1 MRSATRQRLGVAFL
15 ALFLSLPASLTA
27 QIHGIVT
34 DARGTPLSGISVELL
49 ASDTRLVTVLTDA
62 EGRFRFAENPSARA
76 TSIRAG
82 GLSYR
87 SREIPVVPGQR
98 QYHVEL
104 DEEPI
109 SLPSLIVETERDF
122 CSDREDQDEARAL
135 WDGARSRYSS
145 ALDTL
150 GIATYLAS
158 DTRVVPPDSVGFRHL
173 SDEPSGQRGS
183 SSLLRFSWTR
193 RAQRSG
199 YAFPTWRV
207 IEDRSF
213 RSWVYAPLEADFAP
227 HFADPVFGRLH
238 ELFLVESDGA
248 GWVVG
253 FCPRDDDRPSI
264 HGTMALR
271 PDTTIATVEWIF
283 HTPEPVENAGG
294 RVAFPPVTGPPS
306 ETYLLPD
313 EGLVWRQV
321 RPGEFWEKYQRFEEW
336 KVAAGD
342 SVPFLPVLGRGGDPP
357 GPRR

>member
-1 MRSATRQRLGVAFL
+1 MRSGIRLFECV
-15 ALFLSLPASLTA
+15 ALFALVLFPAALDA

-34 DARGTPLSGISVELL
+34 DLRGTPLESVTVQLL
-49 ASDTRLVTVLTDA
+49 ESETRLAAVLTGE
-62 EGRFRFAENPSARA
+62 EGRFDFNEEVSTRA

-87 SREIPVVPGQR
+87 SREVRVTPGQR
-98 QYHVEL
+98 MYLIEL
-104 DEEPI
+104 EEEPI
-109 SLPSLIVETERDF
+109 SLPSLVVETERDF
-122 CSDREDQDEARAL
+122 CAGREDEEAAREL
-135 WDGARSRYSS
+135 WSAARSHYST

-150 GIATYLAS
+150 GIATYIAS
-158 DTRVVPPDSVGFRHL
+158 DTRVVPPDSVGFLDLPHERT
-173 SDEPSGQRGS
+173 GQRGS

-227 HFADPVFGRLH
+227 HFADPVFGELH
-238 ELFLVESDGA
+238 DLFLMESGGA
-248 GWVVG
+248 VWVLG
-253 FCPRDDDRPSI
+253 FCPREEDRPSI

-283 HTPEPVENAGG
+283 HTPEPIENAGG

-306 ETYLLPD
+306 GTYLLPE

-321 RPGEFWEKYQRFEEW
+321 RPGEFWEKYQRFEDW
-336 KVAAGD
+336 RVAAGD
-342 SVPFLPVLGRGGDPP
+342 SVPFLPVVERAGDPP
-357 GPRR
+357 ERRR

>member
-1 MRSATRQRLGVAFL
+1 MRFGIRLLEGVTVL
-15 ALFLSLPASLTA
+15 ALLLPSGLDA

-34 DARGTPLSGISVELL
+34 DVRGTPLEGVTVQLL
-49 ASDTRLVTVLTDA
+49 ESEARLATVLTDE
-62 EGRFRFAENPSARA
+62 EGLFDFPERASVRA

-87 SREIPVVPGQR
+87 SQDVPVVPGRR
-98 QYHVEL
+98 QYHIEL
-104 DEEPI
+104 EEEPI
-109 SLPSLIVETERDF
+109 SLPSLVVEANRDF
-122 CSDREDQDEARAL
+122 CAGREDEEEAREL
-135 WDGARSRYSS
+135 WNAARARYST

-158 DTRVVPPDSVGFRHL
+158 DTRVVPPDSVGFL
-173 SDEPSGQRGS
+173 DLPEENTGQRGS

-238 ELFLVESDGA
+238 DLFLMESEGA
-248 GWVVG
+248 GRILG
-253 FCPRDDDRPSI
+253 FCPREEDRPSI
-264 HGTMALR
+264 QGTMALR
-271 PDTTIATVEWIF
+271 SDTTIATVEWIF
-283 HTPEPVENAGG
+283 RTPEPVENAGG

-313 EGLVWRQV
+313 EGLAWRQV
-321 RPGEFWEKYQRFEEW
+321 RPGDFWETYQRFDEW

-342 SVPFLPVLGRGGDPP
+342 SVPFLPVLERRDDPP
-357 GPRR
+357 RSRR

>member
-1 MRSATRQRLGVAFL
+1 MRSGIRLFECV
-15 ALFLSLPASLTA
+15 ALFALVLFPAALDA

-34 DARGTPLSGISVELL
+34 DVRGTPLEGVTVQLL
-49 ASDTRLVTVLTDA
+49 ESDTRLAAVLTDE
-62 EGRFRFAENPSARA
+62 EGRFDFDDPVSDRA
-76 TSIRAG
+76 TEIRAG

-98 QYHVEL
+98 QYHIEL
-104 DEEPI
+104 EEEPI
-109 SLPSLIVETERDF
+109 SLPSLVVETERDF
-122 CSDREDQDEARAL
+122 CAGREDEDAAREL
-135 WDGARSRYSS
+135 WNTASSRYST

-150 GIATYLAS
+150 GIATYIAS
-158 DTRVVPPDSVGFRHL
+158 DTRVVPPDSVGFL
-173 SDEPSGQRGS
+173 DLPDETTGQRGS

-227 HFADPVFGRLH
+227 HFAHPVFGRLH
-238 ELFLVESDGA
+238 DFFLVEGHGA
-248 GWVVG
+248 GWIVG
-253 FCPRDDDRPSI
+253 FCPREEDRPSI
-264 HGTMALR
+264 QGTMALR

-283 HTPEPVENAGG
+283 RTPEPIENAGG

-306 ETYLLPD
+306 GTYLLPG

-321 RPGEFWEKYQRFEEW
+321 RPGDFWEKYQRFEDW
-336 KVAAGD
+336 RVAAGD
-342 SVPFLPVLGRGGDPP
+342 SVPFLPVLERGGDPP
-357 GPRR
+357 ERRR